1 MNWFVLSVKR
11 SQEKKVADTLEK
23 MNIEVFNPM
32 IKEVKC
38 WSDRQKTVETPLF
51 KSYVFV
57 NMPEKYR
64 GLVFGVPGVKR
75 YLFLDGKPAIVRNEE
90 VNIIKKW
97 IREEAYDLVML
108 SKLISRNEIGIQ
120 EWLMKNNS
128 GVKWIGK
135 SNVSLLLDEM
145 DALVKAKLRD
155 VV

>member
-1 MNWFVLSVKR
+1 MSWFVLSVKR
-11 SQEKKVADTLEK
+11 SQEKKVADMLEK
-23 MNIEVFNPM
+23 MHIEVFNPM
-32 IKEVKC
+32 IKEVKY
-38 WSDRQKTVETPLF
+38 WSDRKKTIETPLF

-57 NMPEKYR
+57 NMPDKYR

-75 YLFLDGKPAIVRNEE
+75 YLFLDGKPAMVRDEE

-97 IREEAYDLVML
+97 ISEEAYDLVML

-120 EWLMKNNS
+120 EWLMKNNT

-145 DALVKAKLRD
+145 NALVKQKLRE

>member
-11 SQEKKVADTLEK
+11 SQEKKVADMLEK

-32 IKEVKC
+32 IKEVKY
-38 WSDRQKTVETPLF
+38 WSDRQKTIETPLF

-64 GLVFGVPGVKR
+64 GLVFGVSGVKR
-75 YLFLDGKPAIVRNEE
+75 YLFLEGKPAMVRHEE

-145 DALVKAKLRD
+145 DTLVKEKLRD

>member
-11 SQEKKVADTLEK
+11 SQERKVASMLEK

-32 IKEVKC
+32 IKEVKF
-38 WSDRQKTVETPLF
+38 WSDRQKTIETPLF

-75 YLFLDGKPAIVRNEE
+75 YLFLDGKPAMVRHEE
-90 VNIIKKW
+90 VKIIKKW
-97 IREEAYDLVML
+97 IREDTYDLVML

-135 SNVSLLLDEM
+135 SNVSILLDEM
-145 DALVKAKLRD
+145 DALVKEKLRD